1 MAEGA
6 KRHGGEETYLDKST
20 RRLGGVAYQVAAD
33 IQNHIELEIRVTV
46 LGHIQRGGSPIAY
59 DRVLASRFGAE
70 AAKLAATDDFG
81 KMVALRGDAMVAVPI
96 SDAVSRPKYVDP
108 NGQIVQ
114 SALSLGISFGDGR

>member
-1 MAEGA
+1 M
-6 KRHGGEETYLDKST
+6 
-20 RRLGGVAYQVAAD
+20 
-33 IQNHIELEIRVTV
+33 TV